1 MIDGEKEVVDKLGEM
16 LKVSRRQAGL
26 TQEQL
31 AGLSTVSVRAI
42 RDLELGKVQQPR
54 RETIRLLAGALR
66 LSGSRRAAF
75 ELAAGGVSAAGTLK
89 KVYDVEQALPPTS
102 IGPFVGRQ
110 PELRAVTELLGTER
124 ERLVTVVGAIGVGKT
139 RLVLEATQV
148 LHTRNRI
155 PVLWVHMGGGANA
168 AAGVPQL
175 LLANW
180 VSEVIAGGGPFHELA
195 QVIGNKPTLLVLD
208 GIEAPSAVQASLMQ
222 VLHSCPRLSVLI
234 TTREP
239 SPGLGE
245 RVLPL
250 APLALPGPAT
260 LADGNWDTDQPALA
274 LMMSYLRHLRPD
286 ILPTESVAATM
297 ARICRALDG
306 LPQAL
311 ESAASWLPLYA
322 PHQLLE
328 AAESF
333 PLTLTEHMSAANS
346 EVAGA
351 FRRSLGQSIAT
362 LQPQH
367 AALLR
372 VLASQDTSWTVGAV
386 AQQANCTRA
395 EALRGLHALLLR
407 GLVRP
412 VRYEQAGHSGLT
424 HFTVLNLVH
433 YLVNTGGPIPDSTV
447 IAERDGI
454 PSCAI

>member
-1 MIDGEKEVVDKLGEM
+1 M
-16 LKVSRRQAGL
+16 LKVTRRQAGL

-75 ELAAGGVSAAGTLK
+75 ELAAGGTAAAGALK
-89 KVYDVEQALPPTS
+89 QAYDVAQALPPTS

-110 PELRAVTELLGTER
+110 AELRAVTELLGTER

-139 RLVLEATQV
+139 RLVLEATQL
-148 LHTRNRI
+148 LHTRSRV
-155 PVLWVHMGGGANA
+155 PVLWAHMGVGANA
-168 AAGVPQL
+168 AVGVPQL

-180 VSEVIAGGGPFHELA
+180 VSEVLSGSGPYHELA
-195 QVIGNKPTLLVLD
+195 HVIGARPTLLVLD
-208 GIEAPSAVQASLMQ
+208 GVGARTAVHASLPQ
-222 VLHSCPRLSVLI
+222 LLHSCPRLSVLV

-239 SPGLGE
+239 GQGTGIGG

-250 APLALPGPAT
+250 APLALPSAAPGP
-260 LADGNWDTDQPALA
+260 DGDPAADQPALA
-274 LMMSYLRHLRPD
+274 LIMSYLRHLRPD
-286 ILPTESVAATM
+286 ILPTESVATTM
-297 ARICRALDG
+297 ARVCRALDG

-311 ESAASWLPLYA
+311 ESAASWLLLYA

-328 AAESF
+328 AAETF
-333 PLTLTEHMSAANS
+333 PLTLTENVSATDSHA
-346 EVAGA
+346 AGA
-351 FRRSLGQSIAT
+351 FRRALEQSIEG
-362 LQPQH
+362 LPPQH
-367 AALLR
+367 AKLLR
-372 VLASQDTSWTVGAV
+372 VLAARDATWSVGAV
-386 AQQANCTRA
+386 AGRARLTQA

-424 HFTVLNLVH
+424 NFTVLNLVRH
-433 YLVNTGGPIPDSTV
+433 LVGADPGGRAPARRAPDPTV
-447 IAERDGI
+447 LADVLAERDGTS
-454 PSCAI
+454 SCVI